1 MFSYIFSENFSLK
14 RITSKIHFSNNKL
27 MNNNI
32 DKTKMFQEFENDIYP
47 FRLVVGHIDDIDSL
61 NQLYESIDREE
72 LKPHKD
78 AKATTYPAYDKSTN
92 DAAVVVLFT
101 FKPSIRTITHE
112 SLHVTQMVM
121 SNICQTELNSYTEE
135 CYSYLI
141 GWVSE
146 KLEQYENNM
155 KKNANDM

>member
-1 MFSYIFSENFSLK
+1 M
-14 RITSKIHFSNNKL
+14 NK
-27 MNNNI
+27 NI
-32 DKTKMFQEFENDIYP
+32 NKTKRFQEFDNDIYP

-78 AKATTYPAYDKSTN
+78 AIATTYPAYIKSSN
-92 DAAVVVLFT
+92 YAAVIVLFA
-101 FKPSIRTITHE
+101 FKPSIRTIAHE

-135 CYSYLI
+135 CYPYLI
-141 GWVSE
+141 CWVKE
-146 KLEQYENNM
+146 KLEQYANKM
-155 KKNANDM
+155 KQNANDM

>member
-1 MFSYIFSENFSLK
+1 MK
-14 RITSKIHFSNNKL
+14 RITSKTHFSNNKH

-78 AKATTYPAYDKSTN
+78 AKAATYPAYDKQTN
-92 DAAVVVLFT
+92 EAAVVVLFT
-101 FKPSIRTITHE
+101 FKPSTRTIAHE
-112 SLHVTQMVM
+112 SLHATYMVM
-121 SNICQTELNSYTEE
+121 SILCQTELNSYTEE

-141 GWVSE
+141 GWVAD
-146 KLEQYENNM
+146 KLEQYANNM
-155 KKNANDM
+155 KQNANYM

>member
-1 MFSYIFSENFSLK
+1 
-14 RITSKIHFSNNKL
+14 

-32 DKTKMFQEFENDIYP
+32 DKTKRFQEIENDIYP

-61 NQLYESIDREE
+61 NQLYESIDIDE

-78 AKATTYPAYDKSTN
+78 AIATTYPAYIKSSN
-92 DAAVVVLFT
+92 YAAVIVLFA
-101 FKPSIRTITHE
+101 FKPSIRTIAHE

-121 SNICQTELNSYTEE
+121 GFLCQTELNSYTEE

-141 GWVSE
+141 GWVAE
-146 KLEQYENNM
+146 KLEQYANKM
-155 KKNANDM
+155 KQNANDM